1 MLEKTKYLFF
11 VSFILLGCS
20 KEVALPILADFE
32 VISKQNDFTIPA
44 LVGLNNM
51 TFGAE
56 TYSWTF
62 EGAEPST
69 STKRNPGVIVYRNA
83 GTFTIRMQAD
93 NFDGISQVVEKKI
106 VINSKINV
114 GFSFNLEG
122 DSYAPALVSF
132 VNESSGSDKME
143 WNFEGGN
150 PSSSSQANPKV
161 TFENGGKHK
170 VSLRVFNNQV
180 SIIKDTLI
188 NLEPELMPSFEIQ
201 IPKQYEELEA
211 PSEVFFKN
219 NTVGNTSNNWTIT
232 GADNLNSADKEPTFR
247 FLKSGTYVV
256 RLEVSNGKKS
266 KFETKELII
275 KPSKGYAL
283 IKDIKLG
290 IYSPQS
296 TSAVYYSTLLREAF
310 TESNQITKSEAQA
323 IDLVY
328 FGLNE
333 SFSFNQFISP
343 DESAKVGINPISGAT
358 KTVILNSQ
366 KEVSAA
372 IFDKIDVNFLI
383 SLQIDKNNEIDNY
396 FSNSLPLVVLF
407 ENSENKKGVILV
419 KDFVKND
426 LSSHI
431 VFDLKVLK

>member
-1 MLEKTKYLFF
+1 MLEKMKYLFF

-170 VSLRVFNNQV
+170 VSLRIFNDQV

-188 NLEPELMPSFEIQ
+188 SLEPELMPSFEIQ
-201 IPKQYEELEA
+201 IPKQYEELES
-211 PSEVFFKN
+211 PSEIVLKN
-219 NTVGNTSNNWTIT
+219 NSIGTTSNEWIIL
-232 GADNLNSADKEPTFR
+232 GADNSSSAENEPVIR
-247 FLKSGTYVV
+247 FSKPGTYVIK
-256 RLEVSNGKKS
+256 LEVSNGKKN
-266 KFETKELII
+266 KFETKEITI
-275 KPSKGYAL
+275 KPSKGFAI

-290 IYSPQS
+290 IYSSQS
-296 TSAVYYSTLLREAF
+296 TAPVYYSTFLRKAF
-310 TESNQITKSEAQA
+310 TESGLLSKNEAEG

-343 DESAKVGINPISGAT
+343 DESAKVGFKAISGAT

-372 IFDKIDVNFLI
+372 IFDKIDANFLI

-396 FSNSLPLVVLF
+396 FSNSLPMVVLF
-407 ENSENKKGVILV
+407 ENSQKKKGAILV
-419 KDFVKND
+419 KKFLKDGSN
-426 LSSHI
+426 SQI
-431 VFDLKVLK
+431 VFD